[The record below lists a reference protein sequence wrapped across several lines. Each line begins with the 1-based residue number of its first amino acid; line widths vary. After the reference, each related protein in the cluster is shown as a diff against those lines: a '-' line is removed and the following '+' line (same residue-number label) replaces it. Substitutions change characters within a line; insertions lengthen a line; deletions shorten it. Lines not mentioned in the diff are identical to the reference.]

1 MAGTS
6 LVVRWLGLCAAT
18 VGSTGSFPGWGT
30 KIPQGVHAAKKEKKK
45 KWQWELILLKKK
57 KTRNSDLSSIVL
69 YHSENLTLSPNLDQ
83 HLQNE
88 TIQNIQLI

>member
-6 LVVRWLGLCAAT
+6 LVVRWLALWAAT
-18 VGSTGSFPGWGT
+18 VGGTGSFPGWGT

-45 KWQWELILLKKK
+45 RKWQWELILLKK
-57 KTRNSDLSSIVL
+57 TRNSDLSSILL